1 MLTENGSGM
10 VMPVGPMYGNGGS
23 GAFGGWNDGSF
34 SWTRSSTSDRE
45 QGNC

>member
-23 GAFGGWNDGSF
+23 GAFGACCSF
-34 SWTRSSTSDRE
+34 PCCW
-45 QGNC
+45 